1 VTVLLVEDDPAIAQ
15 ALSTTLGLAGFET
28 EHVST
33 AAAAFD
39 SAAHADIVVLDLG
52 LPDLDGIEVCRR
64 LRSQSDVAI
73 LILTA
78 RADQAD
84 KLLGFEV
91 GADDY
96 VVKPFHEVE
105 LLARLRAISRRLQA
119 RDGRGGEAPREAPQ
133 VVGSLSIDRRT
144 RRVHRDGR
152 EIELTARE
160 FDILAYLALDPGAVH
175 SRDELLTELW
185 DANWFGPTKTVDV
198 HVASLRRKLGS
209 ASWIQ
214 AVRGIGFRLEIPG
227 DDA

>member
-1 VTVLLVEDDPAIAQ
+1 MIATT
-15 ALSTTLGLAGFET
+15 LSTTLELAGFET
-28 EHVST
+28 EHVAT

-39 SAAHADIVVLDLG
+39 AAPRADIVLLDLG

-73 LILTA
+73 VILTG
-78 RADQAD
+78 RTDQGD

-105 LLARLRAISRRLQA
+105 LLARLRAIIRRMRHPDTTEAQDSREGPQRL
-119 RDGRGGEAPREAPQ
+119 GRL
-133 VVGSLSIDRRT
+133 VLDRRT
-144 RRVHRDGR
+144 RRVHLCGR

-160 FDILAYLALDPGAVH
+160 FDVLAYLALDPGAVH

-198 HVASLRRKLGS
+198 HVASLRRKLGDS
-209 ASWIQ
+209 RWIQ

-227 DDA
+227 EGT

>member
-1 VTVLLVEDDPAIAQ
+1 L
-15 ALSTTLGLAGFET
+15 
-28 EHVST
+28 
-33 AAAAFD
+33 
-39 SAAHADIVVLDLG
+39 LDLG

-64 LRSQSDVAI
+64 LRSRSDVAI
-73 LILTA
+73 VILTG
-78 RADQAD
+78 RAEQAD

-105 LLARLRAISRRLQA
+105 LLARLRAIIRRIRNPDPA
-119 RDGRGGEAPREAPQ
+119 ETPDSREAPQ
-133 VVGSLSIDRRT
+133 RLGPLAIDRRT
-144 RRVHRDGR
+144 RRVHLSGH

-160 FDILAYLALDPGAVH
+160 FDVLAHLALDPGAVH

-198 HVASLRRKLGS
+198 HVASLRRKL
-209 ASWIQ
+209 ADARWIQ

-227 DDA
+227 EGT